1 MSDNGIILPS
11 IIHLNLMRGVLPKKD
26 DTKDIDEK
34 FKDEDSKN
42 LAFRILEQDR
52 QIILKTKEDFDTYNE
67 MNKNFDKCLLS
78 LRDAINTI
86 SLSVKKTQSK
96 NDFDLDEGV
105 VFKINEFERLTKE
118 NNDKIKK
125 LNETIPEN
133 TRKRKEN
140 DDFFKKFIGE
150 KKVWLDR
157 LNEEELQDDM
167 YSKTGFKYLYE
178 AKTIKLL
185 LEGILL
191 EKVQERIEKVLC
203 EKGTSFGW
211 EVMDIESFN
220 QKRKEDEF
228 ELNKHLLELPI
239 EQAERE
245 EREKKSEW
253 EEKDR
258 KNQTER
264 ENIQETWKKL
274 WAEIWLPEVQL
285 STDNNII
292 QQRELYKKVT
302 MDVIFEM
309 FVKIC
314 FDVWKFK
321 NLIYNNEEYIVV
333 DKVRKYFPEYHND
346 RSRDENILNTMM
358 NMIESI
364 KQEEEIIYC
373 DLGPAKKT
381 LMEYKSR
388 SKKTEAIDRLE
399 KIISKIEKVQMELN
413 ADSTKLVRPQI
424 EEITKLI
431 KLIPD
436 DKEKKLFVDN
446 LKDDN
451 RLYNRFLPLTN
462 ILMVVLFISIGQKR
476 DKNYLKKIDSATE
489 EINSLKQKNQEMN
502 GKLQLLKEVKE
513 KIGNENENE
522 NKNKND
528 QINLDDINFIDNN
541 NENNNVY
548 ERNFKAV
555 ADAKV
560 SLNKIIMLKN
570 QLEKSKYNYYKEI
583 KNKLIKPKDL
593 LNNK

>member
-381 LMEYKSR
+381 LMEYKER

-399 KIISKIEKVQMELN
+399 KIINKIEKVQNELSN
-413 ADSTKLVRPQI
+413 DSTKLVRPQI

-476 DKNYLKKIDSATE
+476 DKNYLKKIDKATE

-513 KIGNENENE
+513 KIGNENEGE
-522 NKNKND
+522 TKNKP
-528 QINLDDINFIDNN
+528 IELDDINLNDNN
-541 NENNNVY
+541 DAY
-548 ERNFKAV
+548 ERNFNAV
-555 ADAKV
+555 AEAKA
-560 SLNKIIMLKN
+560 SLNKIILLKN

-583 KNKLIKPKDL
+583 KNKLIKPHDL
-593 LNNK
+593 LNQNK